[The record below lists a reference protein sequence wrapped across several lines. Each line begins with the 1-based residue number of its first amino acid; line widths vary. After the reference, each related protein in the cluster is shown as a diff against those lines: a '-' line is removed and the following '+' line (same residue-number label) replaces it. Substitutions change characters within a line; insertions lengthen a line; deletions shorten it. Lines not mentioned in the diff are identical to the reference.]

1 LTVAGNSLI
10 HNNFPEE
17 RVRQKE
23 QLSGKEVTKGE
34 GVADHTAIRAKFIT
48 PTCNVF
54 PDLCIY
60 FILF

>member
-1 LTVAGNSLI
+1 MAGNSLI
-10 HNNFPEE
+10 HSNFHEE
-17 RVRQKE
+17 QLRQKE
-23 QLSGKEVTKGE
+23 QPSSKEVTEGE
-34 GVADHTAIRAKFIT
+34 GVADHAAIRAKFIA